1 MWAKT
6 GTTVNSIAVCQN
18 LIQVNSRMCILNPS
32 DCLLWMKTRQPA
44 LVNNGVLSH
53 RMATYSVEVFHA
65 SSMEAGSYLWRGDNG
80 SNRMTIAHWLS

>member
-18 LIQVNSRMCILNPS
+18 LIRVNSRMYILNPCE
-32 DCLLWMKTRQPA
+32 CLLWMKT
-44 LVNNGVLSH
+44 LVNNPVSSH